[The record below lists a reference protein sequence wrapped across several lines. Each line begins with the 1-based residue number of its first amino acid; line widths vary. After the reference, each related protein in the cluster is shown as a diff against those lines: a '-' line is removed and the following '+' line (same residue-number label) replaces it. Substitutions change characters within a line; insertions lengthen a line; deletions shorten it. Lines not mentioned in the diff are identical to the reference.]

1 MVLPCKNF
9 NYNWIEN
16 KIFAFIIAENTEEG
30 FYNINDLDES
40 FNGSLSD
47 SEIIINC
54 KHSKLKKI
62 NKINK
67 IKVKRK

>member
-1 MVLPCKNF
+1 M
-9 NYNWIEN
+9 
-16 KIFAFIIAENTEEG
+16 AENTEEG
-30 FYNINDLDES
+30 FYNISDLDES

-62 NKINK
+62 NKSTK
-67 IKVKRK
+67 STVKRK

>member
-1 MVLPCKNF
+1 M
-9 NYNWIEN
+9 
-16 KIFAFIIAENTEEG
+16 ADNTEEG

-67 IKVKRK
+67 INSEEEIIVYRFWR